1 MSKGSNA
8 GRVQVRKYHA
18 FGGHRE
24 GITEVAEAQTPTELK
39 TENIPPGVKYVAST
53 GKALLSLLKLKHLQ
67 SSSPK
72 ISSNETWCT
81 QTLIIHEKT
90 LVHANPILHE
100 RTSLHATPLAHEQ
113 NYAFR
118 NSSEAS
124 WAA

>member
-24 GITEVAEAQTPTELK
+24 GITEVAGAQTPTELK

-72 ISSNETWCT
+72 IPLKESSMFS
-81 QTLIIHEKT
+81 H
-90 LVHANPILHE
+90 
-100 RTSLHATPLAHEQ
+100 
-113 NYAFR
+113 
-118 NSSEAS
+118 SSEALLS
-124 WAA
+124 LPYLKRGVELSGAQS